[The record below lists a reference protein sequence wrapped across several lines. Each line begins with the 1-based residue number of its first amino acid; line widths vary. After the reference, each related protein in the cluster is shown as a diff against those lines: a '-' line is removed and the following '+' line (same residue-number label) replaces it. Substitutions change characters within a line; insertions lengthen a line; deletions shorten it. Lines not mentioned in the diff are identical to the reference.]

1 MHDGVKI
8 VITVISRIIIG
19 CKIVFIVVLYI
30 CRMYRDKGISTG
42 SLMFMDH
49 PQRMANLMHNRK
61 FTEPTGY
68 THFLLAADHTDI

>member
-1 MHDGVKI
+1 MHDGIEI
-8 VITVISRIIIG
+8 VITVISRIIG
-19 CKIVFIVVLYI
+19 GEIVFIVVLYI